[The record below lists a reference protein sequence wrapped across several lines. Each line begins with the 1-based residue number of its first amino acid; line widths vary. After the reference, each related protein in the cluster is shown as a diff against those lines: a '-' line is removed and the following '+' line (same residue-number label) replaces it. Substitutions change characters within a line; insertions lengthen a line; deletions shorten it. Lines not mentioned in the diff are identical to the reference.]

1 VYPAAFVLYLFAISG
16 SLLPLAPGIMQR
28 NIQQT
33 FSLHFAGASLAAATP
48 PAVRP
53 PPIVLQLILIT
64 FNARHFFLVLLL
76 LLFFFQAN
84 RPPADYKFLLMLNA
98 SYAAATPPSA
108 ITRPPDGR
116 ECPCISVVFLLFFF
130 AYSWQLG
137 GWTSCSMFVC
147 SSGEDNCQWEMKAEG
162 RKRQQSRGGKRGG
175 NKCCLAK
182 WWGNC

>member
-1 VYPAAFVLYLFAISG
+1 VYVYPAAFVLYLFAISG

-76 LLFFFQAN
+76 LLFFIQAN

-116 ECPCISVVFLLFFF
+116 ECPCISVVFLLFFLHIHGSWADGLHAPCLF
-130 AYSWQLG
+130 AHQAK
-137 GWTSCSMFVC
+137 TTV
-147 SSGEDNCQWEMKAEG
+147 SGK
-162 RKRQQSRGGKRGG
+162 
-175 NKCCLAK
+175 
-182 WWGNC
+182 